1 MYDFHSQRLQYK
13 KISLVSLSIHALSMM
28 VSCLVKF
35 LQKDDVRYMINAD
48 FLTCKIK
55 DAAVCL
61 HDPTDETH
69 LSLEFHIMGLV
80 SSFVNTYCSLT
91 KDEKVSLT
99 INLFKIILMNYSV

>member
-35 LQKDDVRYMINAD
+35 LQKDDYRY
-48 FLTCKIK
+48 
-55 DAAVCL
+55 
-61 HDPTDETH
+61 ETH